1 MNSAVQQLVL
11 QSLQV
16 SKSFADGSRHIQV
29 LDGLDFSLQ
38 AGQSTAIL
46 GSSGSGKST
55 LLQLLAGLDHSD
67 SGDIQVAGESWSTM
81 NAAQAARW
89 RNQHLGFVFQFHH
102 LLAEFDA
109 VENVALPA
117 IMAGTKPDQAKQAAA
132 ELLTR
137 VGLEQRLSHR
147 PAALSGGE
155 RQRVAI
161 ARSLV
166 NNPACVLMDEPTGNL
181 DQDNAEQVLTLLRQ
195 LQIESQ
201 TAFVVVTHDEHLAAQ
216 QDSQYRLQAGQLRL
230 VPSS

>member
-1 MNSAVQQLVL
+1 MNSDMNKVILQASAVD
-11 QSLQV
+11 
-16 SKSFADGSRHIQV
+16 KSFADGSREIHV
-29 LDGLDFSLQ
+29 LQGLDFTLH
-38 AGQSTAIL
+38 AGESTAII

-55 LLQLLAGLDHSD
+55 LLQLLAGLDHAD
-67 SGDIQVAGESWSTM
+67 SGEIQVAEKSWAGM
-81 NAAQAARW
+81 NPAQSAKW

-117 IMAGTKPDQAKQAAA
+117 IMAGVKPAQAKHQAA
-132 ELLTR
+132 ELLAR
-137 VGLEQRLSHR
+137 VGLEQRLTHR

-181 DQDNAEQVLTLLRQ
+181 DQGNAEQVLTLLRQ
-195 LQIESQ
+195 LQTESQ
-201 TAFVVVTHDEHLAAQ
+201 TAFVVVTHDEHLASQ
-216 QDSQYRLQAGQLRL
+216 QDSQYRLQAGQLL
-230 VPSS
+230 ALD